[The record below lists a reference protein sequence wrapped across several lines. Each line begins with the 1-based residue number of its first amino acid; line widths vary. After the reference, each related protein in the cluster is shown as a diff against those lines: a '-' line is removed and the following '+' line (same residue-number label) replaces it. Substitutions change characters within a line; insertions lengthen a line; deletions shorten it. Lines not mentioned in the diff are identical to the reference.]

1 MPRKIFRQAA
11 AVPVATGLRLV
22 KKWLVE
28 FSYEL
33 DGPQGRGYT

>member
-1 MPRKIFRQAA
+1 MPRKIFRQGA
-11 AVPVATGLRLV
+11 AVPVATGLWPV
-22 KKWLVE
+22 KLMARR